1 MVIVYILVQVLF
13 LNQGDGKMLKE
24 RKKERKKENLL
35 VYQKEDFSEV
45 TFGVSKIDSSIVN
58 YYYEIKSDI
67 RGERHEN

>member
-45 TFGVSKIDSSIVN
+45 TFGVSKIDSSTVN

>member
-24 RKKERKKENLL
+24 RKTENLL
-35 VYQKEDFSEV
+35 VYQKEDLSEV
-45 TFGVSKIDSSIVN
+45 TFGVSKIDSSTVN

>member
-13 LNQGDGKMLKE
+13 LNQGDVK

-45 TFGVSKIDSSIVN
+45 TFGVSKIDSSTVN

-67 RGERHEN
+67 RGEKHEN

>member
-1 MVIVYILVQVLF
+1 
-13 LNQGDGKMLKE
+13 MLKE

-35 VYQKEDFSEV
+35 VYQKEDLSEV
-45 TFGVSKIDSSIVN
+45 TFGVSKIDSSTVN